1 MENGIDCGERRIGN
15 WKTCQTF
22 VNRHFRQSEKDPI
35 SYIKCLLFYP
45 ENGYTGSNLENI

>member
-22 VNRHFRQSEKDPI
+22 VNRHFRQSEKDAI
-35 SYIKCLLFYP
+35 SYIKCL
-45 ENGYTGSNLENI
+45 